1 MYLLGYGLGRA
12 WIEGLRTDQLLFFGT
27 GIPVSQALSMIP
39 RVASV
44 PGYHLETIAD
54 KNRDKRRIEMANA
67 KEELVE
73 KIERVR
79 KKMDLCIERREEYR
93 KIYEYSVE
101 LDELLNQYIVAG
113 Y

>member
-1 MYLLGYGLGRA
+1 
-12 WIEGLRTDQLLFFGT
+12 
-27 GIPVSQALSMIP
+27 
-39 RVASV
+39 
-44 PGYHLETIAD
+44 
-54 KNRDKRRIEMANA
+54 MANA

-79 KKMDLCIERREEYR
+79 KKMDLCIEHREEDR